1 MVEELRRA
9 LALLFRRKGRDTL
22 TEREF
27 VLGASMDL
35 RWFPPRDA
43 QKLLEAALRSGLL
56 VQEGG
61 SLKPTFELAAE
72 EIPLDFRPST
82 EVLRAA
88 PRPEDL
94 FLIILGRV
102 EAKTKIPR
110 KTLVARANELQQRL
124 GIHLE
129 VAALLVA
136 REKGVEV
143 SDFMAP
149 VEELV
154 VARASAP
161 SPRGG

>member
-9 LALLFRRKGRDTL
+9 LALLFRRRGRDIL

-43 QKLLEAALRSGLL
+43 QKLLEVALRSGLL
-56 VQEGG
+56 VREGG
-61 SLKPTFELAAE
+61 DLRPTFDLAAE
-72 EIPLDFRPST
+72 QIPLDFRPSA
-82 EVLRAA
+82 EILRAA

-102 EAKTKIPR
+102 EAKAKTPR
-110 KTLVARANELQQRL
+110 KTLVARANELQKRL
-124 GIHLE
+124 GVHLE

-136 REKGVEV
+136 KEKGVEV
-143 SDFMAP
+143 SDLIAP

-154 VARASAP
+154 VARARGL